1 MATSIHLTEIYQR
14 KLNFLIG
21 SGASSGLFPTLW
33 LPLIDSDDETKN
45 ETIETLATKLDK
57 LAEKDSRYKNHH
69 TLLFMYYYE
78 RIIKPIYQFKTSDVQ
93 TVQKHQCTGEP
104 NCKTCAEFNTKKN
117 VLINY
122 EAFIE
127 SIIRLLQQKKHFEK
141 RCNLFTTNY
150 DGCIPLI
157 ADELIKKGHLEF
169 HLNDG
174 ASGFI
179 ERTLSA
185 RNFNYYLCQTG
196 VFGRNSSDIPQINF
210 INLHGSGYWLK
221 SEDTIK
227 VDYNN
232 LEHTVVIP
240 ETAKEALEQFDEIIN
255 HKNKKTTDLTESQ
268 FELNENDRDAF
279 WNTYNKLP
287 IVNPTKWKFHETV
300 FEEHYYQMLRLL
312 SYSLEEQNSV
322 LISFAFSFADEHIRN
337 LVKRSFSN
345 HSLQVFICCF
355 NEKEHK
361 AMQEFFGGY
370 KNVTLIHFEEKVL
383 DFTAFNTDVFNA
395 EILRD
400 VTL

>member
-57 LAEKDSRYKNHH
+57 LAEKDSLYKNHH

-78 RIIKPIYQFKTSDVQ
+78 RIIRPICQFKTSDVQ
-93 TVQKHQCTGEP
+93 AVREHQCTGKPSCEY
-104 NCKTCAEFNTKKN
+104 CKKAEAKKETM
-117 VLINY
+117 LNY

-127 SIIRLLQQKKHFEK
+127 SIVRLLQHKRSFEK

-150 DGCIPLI
+150 DGCIPLV
-157 ADELIKKGHLEF
+157 ADELIKRGHLEF
-169 HLNDG
+169 HINDG

-185 RNFNYYLCQTG
+185 RNFNYYVCQTG

-210 INLHGSGYWLK
+210 INLHGSGYWHK

-232 LEHTVVIP
+232 LERTVVISDVG
-240 ETAKEALEQFDEIIN
+240 KEALKQFAEIIN
-255 HKNKKTTDLTESQ
+255 NKDKKTTDLTETQ
-268 FELNENDRDAF
+268 FELSEADRNAF

-287 IVNPTKWKFHETV
+287 IVNPTKWKFYETV

-337 LVKRSFSN
+337 LVKRSLSN
-345 HSLQVFICCF
+345 HALQVFVCCF

-361 AMQEFFGGY
+361 TMQEFFGGY
-370 KNVTLIHFEEKVL
+370 KNVSLIYIEDKDL
-383 DFTAFNTDVFNA
+383 DFSTFNTDVFNT
-395 EILRD
+395 EILKD
-400 VTL
+400 VTQ

>member
-14 KLNFLIG
+14 KLNFLVG

-33 LPLIDSDDETKN
+33 LPLIDSDDKTRN

-57 LAEKDSRYKNHH
+57 LAEKDARYKNHH

-78 RIIKPIYQFKTSDVQ
+78 YIIKPICQFKTSDLHTAQ
-93 TVQKHQCTGEP
+93 EHQC
-104 NCKTCAEFNTKKN
+104 AEGSSCEVCEEFEVKKD
-117 VLINY
+117 VLRNY
-122 EAFIE
+122 ESFIE
-127 SIIRLLQQKKHFEK
+127 SIIRLLQHKKHFEK

-157 ADELIKKGHLEF
+157 ADELIRKGHLEF
-169 HLNDG
+169 HINDG

-179 ERTLSA
+179 DRTLSA
-185 RNFNYYLCQTG
+185 RNFNNYLCQTG
-196 VFGRNSSDIPQINF
+196 VFGRNTSDIPQINF
-210 INLHGSGYWLK
+210 INLHGSGYWQK
-221 SEDTIK
+221 SEDAIK

-232 LEHTVVIP
+232 LDQAIVIP
-240 ETAKEALEQFDEIIN
+240 DAAKEALEQFGEIIN
-255 HKNKKTTDLTESQ
+255 DEGKKTIDLTEVH
-268 FELNENDRDAF
+268 FELSEADRYAF
-279 WNTYNKLP
+279 WHSYNKLP

-337 LVKRSFSN
+337 LVKRSLSN

-355 NEKEHK
+355 NEKEHQI
-361 AMQEFFGGY
+361 MQEFFGGY
-370 KNVTLIHFEEKVL
+370 KNVILIHLEGKAL
-383 DFTAFNTDVFNA
+383 DFNAFNTEVFNA
-395 EILRD
+395 EILKD
-400 VTL
+400 VMQ